1 MRLSGFLSVV
11 GRRVKVAAGVAAMM
25 MVATSAQAQTP
36 PAAAAPA
43 SQEKPKDM
51 FKFEGTPTGP
61 ILLMMQIKQG
71 QETAFEEAYD
81 TIRKGLAAS
90 TKPELQA
97 QAKTMNLLKFNT
109 DLPAE
114 AARPYVVILDPPT
127 PNVSY
132 GFVEMLYY
140 SEAWKADDVEV
151 RKQIDA
157 IFEKLKGAVVQ
168 QGVWNMVK
176 K

>member
-1 MRLSGFLSVV
+1 MRLSGFLPVV
-11 GRRVKVAAGVAAMM
+11 GRRVVVALGVAVMM
-25 MVATSAQAQTP
+25 MVAASAQAQEP
-36 PAAAAPA
+36 PAAAAA
-43 SQEKPKDM
+43 AQEKPKDV
-51 FKFEGTPTGP
+51 FKFEGTPEGP
-61 ILLMMQIKQG
+61 ILLMLSIKQG
-71 QETAFEEAYD
+71 QEAAFEEAYD
-81 TIRKGLAAS
+81 AIRKGLAAS

-109 DLPAE
+109 ELPPE
-114 AARPYVVILDPPT
+114 APRPYVVILDPPT

-140 SEAWKADDVEV
+140 SEAWKADDLEV

-168 QGVWNMVK
+168 QGVWNMVRK
-176 K
+176 